1 MDGERRAAGVQRML
15 ADIARETRLT
25 APLTGI
31 EALDPRVLAAMAEVP
46 RDAFVPPAL
55 RERAW
60 DNAPLPIGQGQTIS
74 QPFIVALMTHLLDPQ
89 PDDRMLVIGTGSGYQ
104 DAILSRLVDQ
114 VFSVERVPELTAGA
128 LRLFDELGYDNIR
141 TRIGDGFA
149 GWPEHAPYDGIVVT
163 AAAPEVP
170 PALLEQLRP
179 GAHLVIPVGP
189 PGGRQELLRVTR
201 DQAGEPHAE
210 PVLPV
215 AFVPM
220 IPEAGPDA

>member
-31 EALDPRVLAAMAEVP
+31 EALDPRVMEAMAEVP

-170 PALLEQLRP
+170 PALLEQLRT

-189 PGGRQELLRVTR
+189 PGGRQELLRITR
-201 DQAGEPHAE
+201 DEAGEPHAQ

-220 IPEAGPDA
+220 IPEAG

>member
-1 MDGERRAAGVQRML
+1 ML

-128 LRLFDELGYDNIR
+128 LRLFDELGY
-141 TRIGDGFA
+141 
-149 GWPEHAPYDGIVVT
+149 
-163 AAAPEVP
+163 
-170 PALLEQLRP
+170 
-179 GAHLVIPVGP
+179 
-189 PGGRQELLRVTR
+189 
-201 DQAGEPHAE
+201 
-210 PVLPV
+210 
-215 AFVPM
+215 
-220 IPEAGPDA
+220 

>member
-89 PDDRMLVIGTGSGYQ
+89 PEDRMLVIGTGSGYQ

-189 PGGRQELLRVTR
+189 PGGRQELLRITR

-210 PVLPV
+210 LVLPV

>member
-189 PGGRQELLRVTR
+189 PGGRQELLRITR

-210 PVLPV
+210 LVLPV

>member
-189 PGGRQELLRVTR
+189 PGGRQELLRITR